1 MSLESRSRFDPV
13 VQLAQLLFLSA
24 LIVSASVCCVIG
36 VRRLTY
42 WTGLDRYFIGE
53 VIVTFTWVLP
63 EYLIAL
69 HALIAPGRLANHG
82 GDPFISVG
90 AILGAAAA
98 NMLVIGILNSAWPG
112 RAGLE
117 TVGPGRPLA
126 AAAVVLLVSCATAI
140 GLAVGSG
147 VGISLAQLIAGSV
160 VFVLFL
166 ICLRLVYPQNP
177 KEKPLDSDLDA
188 LFEKARGTLIG
199 ALLLAAASA
208 VALVYASPLFV
219 VLAIPSYRLAED
231 SPMIPRG
238 LLVGS
243 LTTVLGLLL
252 ALPDLIV
259 SVLDLQEKEGD
270 TPTPRLFLSSAAL
283 LAFTAIAGMDSDTL
297 WNAYASSLFA
307 SFWLTVF
314 VVAVTVVL
322 LLAMPARVSGR
333 SRGLVVTTLA
343 LAGLLFS
350 VLVLGH

>member
-1 MSLESRSRFDPV
+1 MLFRS
-13 VQLAQLLFLSA
+13 
-24 LIVSASVCCVIG
+24 
-36 VRRLTY
+36 
-42 WTGLDRYFIGE
+42 
-53 VIVTFTWVLP
+53 
-63 EYLIAL
+63 
-69 HALIAPGRLANHG
+69 
-82 GDPFISVG
+82 
-90 AILGAAAA
+90 
-98 NMLVIGILNSAWPG
+98 
-112 RAGLE
+112 
-117 TVGPGRPLA
+117 
-126 AAAVVLLVSCATAI
+126 

-219 VLAIPSYRLAED
+219 VLAIPWYRLAED